1 MENLKSQF
9 NKGYLR
15 YLIAIS
21 IVALCTI
28 LCLPLREKVAPVSL
42 TMIYLTGVV
51 IAAARLGIGP
61 SIFSSILSVLSFNF
75 FFTKPYH
82 SLTFYDESYYFTF
95 SMMLLTSLI
104 VGSMTAK
111 LSQLVEIS
119 RKEEKETH
127 FLFDFAKGLSELKN
141 QEAMI
146 EFSKNF
152 FKMKTNFAFKYIEN
166 NHIDLSF
173 LPNQANDNDIKAVK
187 IAIEENEISGMGTKN
202 TPSAKGIYFPLQSAA
217 KSLGC
222 MGLVSNMNAVQVSKS
237 QILIFE
243 TLASLL
249 SNSLLRAKANEEAAQ
264 NRIETENERLRN
276 VLLSSLSH
284 DLRTPLTV
292 MNGSVSNLLKY
303 RKTLPREGVNEL
315 TTLWHQLN
323 RLQKFVSDL
332 LRMASIS
339 AGKLKLNQEDYTIQE
354 IIGSAILQ
362 IEPNKQSRKILS
374 SIIGQIPF
382 VLVDGA
388 LIEQVIINL
397 LENAIK
403 HTNDDGII
411 NIEISRKN
419 GFVQVKISDNGEGI
433 PDNQENLIFEKF
445 NTNSDRQLGGTGLG
459 LAICKGII
467 SAHGGQISAKNN
479 APDKGAS
486 FIFTI
491 PISGK
496 ANDE

>member
-141 QEAMI
+141 HEAMI

-152 FKMKTNFAFKYIEN
+152 FKMSLNPI
-166 NHIDLSF
+166 
-173 LPNQANDNDIKAVK
+173 
-187 IAIEENEISGMGTKN
+187 
-202 TPSAKGIYFPLQSAA
+202 IY
-217 KSLGC
+217 
-222 MGLVSNMNAVQVSKS
+222 
-237 QILIFE
+237 
-243 TLASLL
+243 
-249 SNSLLRAKANEEAAQ
+249 
-264 NRIETENERLRN
+264 
-276 VLLSSLSH
+276 
-284 DLRTPLTV
+284 
-292 MNGSVSNLLKY
+292 
-303 RKTLPREGVNEL
+303 
-315 TTLWHQLN
+315 
-323 RLQKFVSDL
+323 
-332 LRMASIS
+332 
-339 AGKLKLNQEDYTIQE
+339 
-354 IIGSAILQ
+354 
-362 IEPNKQSRKILS
+362 
-374 SIIGQIPF
+374 
-382 VLVDGA
+382 
-388 LIEQVIINL
+388 
-397 LENAIK
+397 
-403 HTNDDGII
+403 
-411 NIEISRKN
+411 
-419 GFVQVKISDNGEGI
+419 
-433 PDNQENLIFEKF
+433 
-445 NTNSDRQLGGTGLG
+445 
-459 LAICKGII
+459 
-467 SAHGGQISAKNN
+467 
-479 APDKGAS
+479 
-486 FIFTI
+486 
-491 PISGK
+491 
-496 ANDE
+496 